1 MDTKLDPKWES
12 ITSIWLCSYLLGIVE
27 EQKQSCVF
35 EKKLTKHPAEI
46 ILHPC
51 ALMSYW
57 AGLFTPSRRGG
68 RCGHYAGD
76 RSQTVEEETWC
87 QASAGRGGCP
97 I

>member
-1 MDTKLDPKWES
+1 LWKSRNKAVCL
-12 ITSIWLCSYLLGIVE
+12 
-27 EQKQSCVF
+27 
-35 EKKLTKHPAEI
+35 KKLTKHPSEI